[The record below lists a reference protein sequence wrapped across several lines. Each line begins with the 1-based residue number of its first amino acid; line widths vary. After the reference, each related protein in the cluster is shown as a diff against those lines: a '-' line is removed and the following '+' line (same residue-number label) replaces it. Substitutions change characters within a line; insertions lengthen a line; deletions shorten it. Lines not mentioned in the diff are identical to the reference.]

1 MHKRAVGWGV
11 SGMADNGQRLILAFD
26 FGTRRI
32 GVAVGNELLHS
43 ARELMPLPARD
54 GIPDW
59 NVVTRLIEEWQP
71 DLFVV
76 GLPLNMDGTE
86 SLMSTRARKF
96 GNRLHG
102 RYGKPCEMVDERGS
116 TQEAKRIAHTAG
128 HRGNYREESVD
139 GIAAVLILEGWF
151 AHQEGLPGGRS
162 AY

>member
-1 MHKRAVGWGV
+1 MTE
-11 SGMADNGQRLILAFD
+11 SGQRLVLAFD

-32 GVAVGNELLHS
+32 GVAVGNEMLNS
-43 ARELMPLPARD
+43 ARELAPLTARD

-59 NVVTRLIEEWQP
+59 ELVTRLVKEWQP

-86 SLMSTRARKF
+86 SAMSLRARKF

-102 RYGKPCEMVDERGS
+102 RFGKPCEMVDERGS
-116 TQEAKRIAHTAG
+116 TQEAKHIARAAG

-151 AHQEGLPGGRS
+151 AHQEGLPGGRIS
-162 AY
+162 R